1 MTPHCAACG
10 RVWTSTPCPCRQ
22 VAARLH
28 RRIEG
33 DRLPSV
39 LAAFMQHVRDGVPVQ
54 LAADLASG
62 RVPAVEA

>member
-1 MTPHCAACG
+1 MRARCAACG
-10 RVWTSTPCPCRQ
+10 RDWTDVPCPCRQ

-28 RRIEG
+28 RRIDG

-39 LAAFMQHVRDGVPVQ
+39 LAAFVHHVRDGVPVQ

-62 RVPAVEA
+62 RVPTVEA